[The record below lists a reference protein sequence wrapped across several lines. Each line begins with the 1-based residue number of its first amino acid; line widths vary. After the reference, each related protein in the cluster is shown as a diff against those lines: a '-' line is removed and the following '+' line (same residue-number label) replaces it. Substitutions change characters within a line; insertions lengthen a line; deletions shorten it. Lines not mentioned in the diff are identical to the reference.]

1 MDETMRDFLK
11 ICLELGK
18 ELLEKNK
25 LSDKEKLFLKKLDII
40 VNNYVK

>member
-1 MDETMRDFLK
+1 MRDFLK
-11 ICLELGK
+11 TCLELGK